1 MSDIATLR
9 RIEKIDRTLERLQ
22 TAERGMAGGT
32 AFPASPP
39 TGFLFYRSD
48 LGWLCYYDGTRWLT
62 VHEYTITTDRLLTP
76 AAGTIIVTPFHGQY
90 APYITRRATLLLTGA
105 TNTGANYWTIALIG
119 ASANQGATSAID
131 SMNTSAI
138 AGATWSTT
146 SAAPSVSAV
155 PANNAALDLSLTAT
169 GAPSVLA
176 QLAIMLAYRLIVT

>member
-22 TAERGMAGGT
+22 TVERGMAGGT

-48 LGWLCYYDGTRWLT
+48 LGLLCYYDGTRWLT
-62 VHEYTITTDRLLTP
+62 VDQFTITSDRLLTP
-76 AAGTIIVTPFHGQY
+76 AAGTIIVAPFRGGF
-90 APYITRRATLLLTGA
+90 APYITRRDTLLLTGA
-105 TNTGANYWTIALIG
+105 TNTGANYWTISLVG

-131 SMNTSAI
+131 SMNTSAL

-146 SAAPSVSAV
+146 GAAPSTSAT

-169 GAPSVLA
+169 GAPSLLA
-176 QLAIMLAYRLIVT
+176 QLVVTLTYRLIVT